1 MARNGVEATD
11 VADVAAAAGIGVDAM
26 RCLFE
31 SKEALLDALADESV
45 RGNGD
50 AIEAAVA
57 VVRDPAEVVAGSVR
71 RTVRLG
77 DADAVH
83 AWLLRNDDRYAEALT
98 EDLASRL
105 LRSLSRGVWV
115 GRFLISSVL
124 VQHRV
129 IQGAVLAVLRATPQG
144 QLPED
149 AAEEL
154 ATGILQMLG
163 LPWEEAA
170 AIATRPLPR
179 PRAAA
184 PADEHCWPG
193 TRPWG
198 RRRPVPPSV
207 CRPRR
212 R

>member
-1 MARNGVEATD
+1 MARKGVEATE
-11 VADVAAAAGIGVDAM
+11 VGDVAAAAGIGVDAM

-31 SKEALLDALADESV
+31 SKDALLDALADESV

-57 VVRDPAEVVAGSVR
+57 GVRDPAEVVAGSVR
-71 RTVRLG
+71 RTVRLA

-83 AWLLRNDDRYAEALT
+83 AWLLRNDERYAEDLT

-129 IQGAVLAVLRATPQG
+129 IQGAVLAVLRDTPHG
-144 QLPED
+144 PLPED

-154 ATGILQMLG
+154 AAGILQMLG
-163 LPWEEAA
+163 LPYEEAV

-179 PRAAA
+179 ARAAP
-184 PADEHCWPG
+184 PAEERCWPG
-193 TRPWG
+193 APPRG
-198 RRRPVPPSV
+198 RHRQGPPSV